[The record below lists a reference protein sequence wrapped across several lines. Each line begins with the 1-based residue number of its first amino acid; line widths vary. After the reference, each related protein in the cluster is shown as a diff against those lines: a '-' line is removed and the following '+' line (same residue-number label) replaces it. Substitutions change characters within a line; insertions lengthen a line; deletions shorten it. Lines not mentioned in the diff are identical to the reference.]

1 MKKILLA
8 LCLVAVCS
16 ISSYA
21 QHLHKR
27 ACAAD
32 EVYQLQNKNPKT
44 NTLRKQIEERTK
56 QFMERGGVSSR
67 SGVLT
72 IPVYVHVIYN
82 TSQQNI
88 SDAQIQSQ
96 IDVINED
103 FRAINSD
110 IGGVP
115 SEFTASDFEI
125 EFTLTQITRKSSSR
139 TSWGTNDDMKKSSQG
154 GVDPITPD
162 THLNMWVCN
171 IGGGILGYAQ
181 FPGGPASTDGV
192 VMSPQYFGS
201 SDKGSGFYLS
211 APFDKGRTTTHEIGH
226 YLNLRHIWGD
236 GNCNADDFVADTPTA
251 GGANYGCPSY
261 PSKSCNSNGGYTS
274 DQFMNY
280 MDYVDDA
287 CMFMFTPGQRA
298 RVDAIFEPGGARE
311 NLGTIGGGC
320 TIGTPSGLS
329 ASNVQ
334 DNSFS
339 LSWNSVSGAA
349 SYDVSIDGSVS
360 NTTSTSVNVT
370 GLDAGTTYS
379 VQVRANCASGSGSYS
394 SAISVTTTGSNCK
407 TGANLNLV
415 TDNYGSETSWTLT
428 RNGSQ
433 VASGSGYANNTTY
446 NIDLDYGAGSY
457 VFTINDSYGD
467 GICCSYGN
475 GSYTITD
482 NGGSTIA
489 SGGAF
494 TSSEQSSWCLEG
506 AAADTQAPSTPSNVT
521 ASNVSQ
527 TGADISW
534 SASSDNVGVTGY
546 DVYVDGSLDGSTSAT
561 SYSVSGLTASTSYS
575 VSVRAKDAAGNESGA
590 GSVSFTTQASTGG
603 GGSETLIASTFESG
617 LDGWLDGGSDC
628 FRYSGS
634 RSYEGSYSMRLR
646 DNSGT
651 ASAMT
656 TSSSY
661 DVSGY
666 SQIDIEFYFYP
677 NSMENGEDFWVRYYD
692 GSSWSTVAAYASGSE
707 FNNGSFYTA
716 TVTLNS
722 SQYNFPSNARF
733 RFQCDASANQD
744 QVYVDQVTITASN
757 GSRSAGNTITSLGA
771 PSNVDLTMSG
781 TEIDGVQVYPSPAS
795 SFTNIAFDVDEDTE
809 VTLNVYNMEG
819 RVIRTAQFEATEGL
833 FEYELDLNGFER
845 GLYFID
851 LSTSYGNESA
861 KLIVR

>member
-1 MKKILLA
+1 MKKFLLA

-16 ISSYA
+16 ISLNA
-21 QHLHKR
+21 QMITQR

-32 EVYQLQNKNPKT
+32 EIYQAQNKNPKIRDI
-44 NTLRKQIEERTK
+44 RKQIEERTR
-56 QFMERGGVSSR
+56 QFVERGAVSSR
-67 SGVLT
+67 SGILT

-103 FRAINSD
+103 FRAMNSD

-125 EFTLTQITRKSSSR
+125 EFTLTQITRKYSSR

-201 SDKGSGFYLS
+201 SDKGTGFYLS

-236 GNCNADDFVADTPTA
+236 GNCNVDDFVSDTPTA
-251 GGANYGCPSY
+251 ASANYGCPSY
-261 PSKSCNSNGGYTS
+261 PSKSCNNNGGYTS

-320 TIGTPSGLS
+320 TIGTPANVAS
-329 ASNVQ
+329 SNVQ
-334 DNSFS
+334 DNSFTV
-339 LSWNSVSGAA
+339 SWNAVSGAA
-349 SYDVSIDGSVS
+349 SYDVNVSGSVT
-360 NTTSTSVNVT
+360 NTTGTSLNVT
-370 GLDAGTTYS
+370 GLDAGTTYA
-379 VQVRANCASGSGSYS
+379 VQVRANCTSGSGSYS
-394 SAISVTTTGSNCK
+394 SPINVTTTGSNCK
-407 TGANLNLV
+407 TGANLTLI
-415 TDNYGSETSWTLT
+415 TDNYASETSWTLT
-428 RNGSQ
+428 RDGSQ
-433 VASGSGYANNTTY
+433 VASGSGYSNNTTY

-494 TSSEQSSWCLEG
+494 GSSEQQSWCLEG
-506 AAADTQAPSTPSNVT
+506 GAPDTQAPSTPTNVT
-521 ASNVSQ
+521 ASNVTQ
-527 TGADISW
+527 TSADISW
-534 SASSDNVGVTGY
+534 NASSDNVGVTGY
-546 DVYVDGSLDGSTSAT
+546 DVYVDGSLDGSTAST

-575 VSVRAKDAAGNESGA
+575 VSVRAKDAAGNVSGS
-590 GSVSFTTQASTGG
+590 GSVNFTTQSAGGG
-603 GGSETLIASTFESG
+603 GGSETLIASTFET
-617 LDGWLDGGSDC
+617 GWEGWSDGGSDC
-628 FRYSGS
+628 YRYSGS
-634 RSYEGSYSMRLR
+634 RSYEGSYSIRLR

-651 ASAMT
+651 ASSMT
-656 TSSSY
+656 SGSF

-666 SQIDIEFYFYP
+666 SQIDIEFYFYAY
-677 NSMENGEDFWVRYYD
+677 SMENGEDFWVRYYD
-692 GSSWSTVAAYASGSE
+692 GSSWNTVAAYARGTN
-707 FNNGSFYTA
+707 FNNNTFYTA
-716 TVTLNS
+716 TVTINS
-722 SQYNFPSNARF
+722 SQYNFPSNAQF
-733 RFQCDASANQD
+733 RFQCDASANAD
-744 QVYVDQVTITASN
+744 HIYIDQVTITASN
-757 GSRSAGNTITSLGA
+757 GARSAGNTLTSLGSPDNMDFA
-771 PSNVDLTMSG
+771 LSG
-781 TEIDGVQVYPSPAS
+781 TELDGLSVYPSPAS
-795 SFTNIAFDVDEDTE
+795 SFTNIAFDADEDTE
-809 VTLNVYNMEG
+809 VTLNIFNMEG
-819 RVIRTAQFEATEGL
+819 RVIKTAQFFATEGL
-833 FEYELDLNGFER
+833 YKYELDLNGFER

>member
-1 MKKILLA
+1 M
-8 LCLVAVCS
+8 
-16 ISSYA
+16 
-21 QHLHKR
+21 
-27 ACAAD
+27 
-32 EVYQLQNKNPKT
+32 
-44 NTLRKQIEERTK
+44 
-56 QFMERGGVSSR
+56 
-67 SGVLT
+67 
-72 IPVYVHVIYN
+72 
-82 TSQQNI
+82 
-88 SDAQIQSQ
+88 
-96 IDVINED
+96 
-103 FRAINSD
+103 
-110 IGGVP
+110 
-115 SEFTASDFEI
+115 
-125 EFTLTQITRKSSSR
+125 
-139 TSWGTNDDMKKSSQG
+139 
-154 GVDPITPD
+154 
-162 THLNMWVCN
+162 
-171 IGGGILGYAQ
+171 
-181 FPGGPASTDGV
+181 
-192 VMSPQYFGS
+192 
-201 SDKGSGFYLS
+201 
-211 APFDKGRTTTHEIGH
+211 
-226 YLNLRHIWGD
+226 
-236 GNCNADDFVADTPTA
+236 
-251 GGANYGCPSY
+251 
-261 PSKSCNSNGGYTS
+261 
-274 DQFMNY
+274 
-280 MDYVDDA
+280 
-287 CMFMFTPGQRA
+287 
-298 RVDAIFEPGGARE
+298 
-311 NLGTIGGGC
+311 GTIGGGC